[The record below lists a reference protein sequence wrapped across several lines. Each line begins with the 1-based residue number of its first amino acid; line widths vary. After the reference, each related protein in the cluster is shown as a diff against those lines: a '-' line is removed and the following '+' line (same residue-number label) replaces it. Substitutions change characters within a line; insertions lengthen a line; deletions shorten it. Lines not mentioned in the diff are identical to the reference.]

1 MASKH
6 KTGNRKLSNETKSSK
21 PALDKFTAI
30 NELAKRRG
38 FFWPSFEIYGG
49 SGGFVTYGPLG
60 ARLKLN
66 VEAKLRELFV
76 KKIGVYEMESSV
88 IAPGKV
94 FEASGHVDHF
104 KEPMVECQSC
114 HTRFRADH
122 LLEEKGVSSAEAEKM
137 TLDEVNVEIENH
149 GVVCPDC
156 SGKFGEPQRY
166 LTMFQTTIGPY
177 SGSVGYGRPEAAQNI
192 FVEFNRLFT
201 AARERL
207 PFGVIQIGHALRNEI
222 SPRQGLIRLRE
233 FTIADLEFFFDPE
246 NPCCHLLGDVE
257 NEVLPILLCET
268 RLKDC
273 EDTTVLTVRDAL
285 DKKIIRSEWQAFFMA
300 MAKRLLVE
308 LGVPASKQRF
318 IEKLAWE
325 KAHYSSQSF
334 DQEVLV
340 DRWGWVEVSGHA
352 YRTDYDLSCHMK
364 ASGVD
369 MTVYK
374 EYVNPVEKDE
384 IIVKPI
390 MAKLGP
396 VYKGDAGK
404 VATILAKV
412 PAQEIIDA
420 MQKQGS
426 YMAGK
431 FQVLPEQ
438 VDISRQKII
447 VRGTRF
453 IPHVV
458 EPSFGS
464 DRLFYVALE
473 YAYGI
478 KDDRV
483 VLSFPR
489 CIAPIQVGVYPLM
502 CKDNLDTKAKEVQ
515 KLLACEGFMV
525 EYDETGSI
533 GRRYARADEAGVQ
546 LGITIDY
553 DTLNNETVTI
563 RDRDSWQQIRIA
575 IKDLPEQL
583 HKYYAGKLNFEQLGN
598 IIKT

>member
-1 MASKH
+1 MSSEAKCSK
-6 KTGNRKLSNETKSSK
+6 S
-21 PALDKFTAI
+21 ACDKFVAV

-38 FFWPSFEIYGG
+38 FFWSSFEIYGG

-60 ARLKLN
+60 TRLKQN
-66 VEAKLRELFV
+66 IEAKLRELFV
-76 KKIGVYEMESSV
+76 KKIGIYEMESSI

-104 KEPMVECQSC
+104 KEPMVECQNC
-114 HTRFRADH
+114 HQRFRADH
-122 LLEEKGVSSAEAEKM
+122 LLEEKGISSAEAEKM
-137 TLDEVNVEIENH
+137 TLEEVAQEIERH
-149 GVVCPDC
+149 GVLCPDC
-156 SGKFGEPQRY
+156 GGKFGEPQRY

-177 SGSVGYGRPEAAQNI
+177 SGAVGYGRPEAAQNI

-201 AARERL
+201 TARERL
-207 PFGVIQIGHALRNEI
+207 PFGAIQIGHALRNEI

-246 NPCCHLLGDVE
+246 EPSCDKVVEVE
-257 NEVLPILLCET
+257 NEVLSILLCET
-268 RLKDC
+268 RLKEC
-273 EDTTVLTVRDAL
+273 EDTTDLTVREAL

-300 MAKRLLVE
+300 MAKRLLTE

-318 IEKLAWE
+318 IEKLTWE

-374 EYVNPVEKDE
+374 EYATPIEKE
-384 IIVKPI
+384 ELIVKPI

-404 VATILAKV
+404 VAAALAKV
-412 PAQEIIDA
+412 PAQEVADA
-420 MQKQGS
+420 MQKEGS
-426 YMAGK
+426 YMAGNYRV
-431 FQVLPEQ
+431 FPEQ
-438 VDISRQKII
+438 VDIGRQKTV

-473 YAYGI
+473 YAYGV

-489 CIAPIQVGVYPLM
+489 AIAPIQVGVYPLM
-502 CKDNLDTKAKEVQ
+502 GKDGLDIKAKEVQ
-515 KLLACEGFMV
+515 KLLTCEGFMT

-553 DTLNNETVTI
+553 DSLNDGTVTI

-575 IKDLPEQL
+575 IKDLPEKL
-583 HKYYAGKLNFEQLGN
+583 HKYFEGKLNFKELGSL
-598 IIKT
+598 IKG

>member
-1 MASKH
+1 L
-6 KTGNRKLSNETKSSK
+6 KLSTEAKCSK
-21 PALDKFTAI
+21 PACDKFTAI

-60 ARLKLN
+60 ARLKQN

-76 KKIGVYEMESSV
+76 KKIGIYEMESSV

-104 KEPMVECQSC
+104 KEPMVECQNC

-122 LLEEKGVSSAEAEKM
+122 LLEEKGISSAEAEKM
-137 TLDEVNVEIENH
+137 TLDEVKVEIERH

-156 SGKFGEPQRY
+156 GGKFGEPQRY

-177 SGSVGYGRPEAAQNI
+177 SGAVGYGRPEAAQNI
-192 FVEFNRLFT
+192 FVEFNRLFIT
-201 AARERL
+201 ARERL
-207 PFGVIQIGHALRNEI
+207 PFGAIQIGHALRNEI

-246 NPCCHLLGDVE
+246 EPCCHLLGEVE
-257 NEVLPILLCET
+257 NEVLPILLCDT

-273 EDTTVLTVRDAL
+273 EDTTDLTVREAL
-285 DKKIIRSEWQAFFMA
+285 DRKIIRSEWQAFFMA

-308 LGVPASKQRF
+308 LGVPESKQRF
-318 IEKLAWE
+318 IEKLTWE

-352 YRTDYDLSCHMK
+352 YRTDYDLSCHTK

-374 EYVNPVEKDE
+374 EYANPVEKE
-384 IIVKPI
+384 ELTVKPI

-396 VYKGDAGK
+396 VYKGEAGK
-404 VATILAKV
+404 VAALLVKV
-412 PAQEIIDA
+412 PAQEVSDA

-426 YMAGK
+426 YMAGNY
-431 FQVLPEQ
+431 QVFPEQ
-438 VDISRQKII
+438 VDISRQKTI

-464 DRLFYVALE
+464 DRLFYVTLE

-489 CIAPIQVGVYPLM
+489 SIAPIQVGVYPLM
-502 CKDNLDTKAKEVQ
+502 GKDGLDTKAKEVQ
-515 KLLACEGFMV
+515 RFLANEGFMV

-553 DTLNNETVTI
+553 DTLNDGTVTI
-563 RDRDSWQQIRIA
+563 RDRDSWQQIRTA

-583 HKYYAGKLNFEQLGN
+583 HKYFEGKLNFEQLGS
-598 IIKT
+598 IIKA

>member
-1 MASKH
+1 
-6 KTGNRKLSNETKSSK
+6 LSTEAKSSK
-21 PALDKFTAI
+21 PACDKFSAI

-38 FFWPSFEIYGG
+38 FFWQSFEIYGG

-60 ARLKLN
+60 SRLKQN
-66 VEAKLRELFV
+66 VEAKLREFFV
-76 KKIGVYEMESSV
+76 KKIGIYEMESSI

-104 KEPMVECQSC
+104 KEPMVECQNC
-114 HTRFRADH
+114 HQRFRADH
-122 LLEEKGVSSAEAEKM
+122 LLEEKGISSAKAEKM
-137 TLDEVNVEIENH
+137 TLDEVSQEIERYS
-149 GVVCPDC
+149 VVCPDC
-156 SGKFGEPQRY
+156 GDKLGEPQRY

-177 SGSVGYGRPEAAQNI
+177 SGAVGYGRPEAAQNI

-201 AARERL
+201 TARERL
-207 PFGVIQIGHALRNEI
+207 PFGCIQIGHALRNEI

-246 NPCCHLLGDVE
+246 EPCCNMIKEVE
-257 NEVLPILLCET
+257 NEVLSILLGET
-268 RLKDC
+268 RLKES
-273 EDTTVLTVRDAL
+273 EDTTNLTVRQAL
-285 DKKIIRSEWQAFFMA
+285 DQKIIRSEWQAFFMA
-300 MAKRLLVE
+300 MAKRLLAE
-308 LGVPASKQRF
+308 LGVPANKQRF
-318 IEKLAWE
+318 IEKLTWE

-374 EYVNPVEKDE
+374 EYTTPVDKEE
-384 IIVKPI
+384 LMVKPI

-396 VYKGDAGK
+396 VYKGEAGK
-404 VATILAKV
+404 VAAALAKA
-412 PAQEIIDA
+412 PAQQVADA
-420 MQKQGS
+420 MKKDGS
-426 YMAGK
+426 IMVDNY
-431 FQVLPEQ
+431 QVFAEQ
-438 VDISRQKII
+438 VDISRQKTI

-458 EPSFGS
+458 EPSFGL

-473 YAYGI
+473 YAYNV

-489 CIAPIQVGVYPLM
+489 SIAPIQVGIYPLM
-502 CKDNLDTKAKEVQ
+502 GKDGLDSKAKEVQ
-515 KLLACEGFMV
+515 RLLINEGLMT

-533 GRRYARADEAGVQ
+533 GRRYARADESGVQ

-553 DTLNNETVTI
+553 DTFNDSTVTI
-563 RDRDSWQQIRIA
+563 RDRDSWKQIRIA
-575 IKDLPEQL
+575 IKDLPTQL
-583 HKYYAGKLNFEQLGN
+583 HKYFEGNYSFEQLGI
-598 IIKT
+598 IIKS

>member
-1 MASKH
+1 MSTEA
-6 KTGNRKLSNETKSSK
+6 KSSK
-21 PALDKFTAI
+21 PACDKFTAI

-60 ARLKLN
+60 SRLKQN
-66 VEAKLRELFV
+66 VEAKLREFFV
-76 KKIGVYEMESSV
+76 KKIGIYEMESSI

-104 KEPMVECQSC
+104 KEPMVECQNC
-114 HTRFRADH
+114 HQRFRADH
-122 LLEEKGVSSAEAEKM
+122 LLEDKGISSAQAEKM
-137 TLDEVNVEIENH
+137 TLEEVAQEIERHN
-149 GVVCPDC
+149 VVCSDC
-156 SGKFGEPQRY
+156 TGKFGEPQRY

-177 SGSVGYGRPEAAQNI
+177 SGAIGYGRPEAAQNI

-201 AARERL
+201 TARERL
-207 PFGVIQIGHALRNEI
+207 PFGCIQIGHALRNEI

-246 NPCCHLLGDVE
+246 EPSCNIITEVE

-268 RLKDC
+268 RLKES
-273 EDTTVLTVRDAL
+273 EDTTNLTVRQAL
-285 DKKIIRSEWQAFFMA
+285 DQKIIRSEWQAFFMA
-300 MAKRLLVE
+300 MAKRLLTE
-308 LGVPASKQRF
+308 LGVPSNKQRF
-318 IEKLAWE
+318 IEKLNWE

-374 EYVNPVEKDE
+374 EYATPIEKE
-384 IIVKPI
+384 ELTVKPI

-396 VYKGDAGK
+396 VYKGEAGK
-404 VATILAKV
+404 VAAALAKV
-412 PAQEIIDA
+412 PAQQVADEMKKD
-420 MQKQGS
+420 GS
-426 YMAGK
+426 IMVDNY
-431 FQVLPEQ
+431 QVFAEQ
-438 VDISRQKII
+438 VDISRQKTI

-473 YAYGI
+473 YAYNV

-489 CIAPIQVGVYPLM
+489 SIAPIQVGVYPLM
-502 CKDNLDTKAKEVQ
+502 GKDGLDSKAKEVQ
-515 KLLACEGFMV
+515 RLLINEGLMT
-525 EYDETGSI
+525 EYDEAGSI
-533 GRRYARADEAGVQ
+533 GRRYARADESGVQ

-553 DTLNNETVTI
+553 DTFNDNTVTI
-563 RDRDSWQQIRIA
+563 RDRDSWQQIRVA
-575 IKDLPEQL
+575 IKDLPKQL
-583 HKYYAGKLNFEQLGN
+583 HKYFEGNYSFEQLGS
-598 IIKT
+598 IIKS

>member
-1 MASKH
+1 MSSEAKC
-6 KTGNRKLSNETKSSK
+6 SK
-21 PALDKFTAI
+21 PMCDKFVAV

-38 FFWPSFEIYGG
+38 FFWSSFEIYGG

-60 ARLKLN
+60 TRLKQN

-76 KKIGVYEMESSV
+76 KKIGIYEMESSV

-104 KEPMVECQSC
+104 KEPMVECQNC
-114 HTRFRADH
+114 HQRFRADH
-122 LLEEKGVSSAEAEKM
+122 LLEEKGISSAEAEKM
-137 TLDEVNVEIENH
+137 TLEEVAQEIERH

-156 SGKFGEPQRY
+156 RGKFGEPQRY

-177 SGSVGYGRPEAAQNI
+177 SGAVGYGRPEAAQNI
-192 FVEFNRLFT
+192 FVEFNRLYT
-201 AARERL
+201 TARERL

-246 NPCCHLLGDVE
+246 EPCCDKIKEVE

-268 RLKDC
+268 RLKEC
-273 EDTTVLTVRDAL
+273 EDTTDFTVREAL

-300 MAKRLLVE
+300 MAKRLLTE

-318 IEKLAWE
+318 IEKLTWE

-369 MTVYK
+369 LTVYK
-374 EYVNPVEKDE
+374 EYAIPVEKE
-384 IIVKPI
+384 ELSVKPI

-404 VATILAKV
+404 VAAMLAKV
-412 PAQEIIDA
+412 PAQEVADV
-420 MQKQGS
+420 MQRDGS
-426 YMAGK
+426 YMAGTY
-431 FQVLPEQ
+431 QVFPEQ
-438 VDISRQKII
+438 VDISRQKNI
-447 VRGTRF
+447 VRGKRF

-473 YAYGI
+473 YAYGL

-489 CIAPIQVGVYPLM
+489 SIAPIQVGVYPLM
-502 CKDNLDTKAKEVQ
+502 GKDGLEIKAKEVQ
-515 KLLACEGFMV
+515 KLLACEGFMT
-525 EYDETGSI
+525 EYDEAGSI

-553 DTLNNETVTI
+553 DTLDDGTVTI
-563 RDRDSWQQIRIA
+563 RDRDSWLQIRIA
-575 IKDLPEQL
+575 INDLSRQL
-583 HKYYAGKLNFEQLGN
+583 HKYFEGKLNFEQLGS
-598 IIKT
+598 IIKVK

>member
-1 MASKH
+1 LSTEPKCSKQQC
-6 KTGNRKLSNETKSSK
+6 
-21 PALDKFTAI
+21 DKFVAV

-38 FFWPSFEIYGG
+38 FFWSSFEIYGG

-60 ARLKLN
+60 TRLKQN
-66 VEAKLRELFV
+66 IEAKLRDLFV
-76 KKIGVYEMESSV
+76 KKIGIYEMESSI

-104 KEPMVECQSC
+104 KEPMIECQNC
-114 HTRFRADH
+114 HQRFRADH
-122 LLEEKGVSSAEAEKM
+122 LLEEKGISSAEAEKM
-137 TLDEVNVEIENH
+137 TLEDVAQEIERH

-156 SGKFGEPQRY
+156 GGKFNQPQRY

-207 PFGVIQIGHALRNEI
+207 PFGCIQIGHALRNEI

-246 NPCCHLLGDVE
+246 EPACNMIKEVE
-257 NEVLPILLCET
+257 NEVLPILLCKT
-268 RLKDC
+268 RLREC
-273 EDTTVLTVRDAL
+273 EDVTDFTVREAL
-285 DKKIIRSEWQAFFMA
+285 DQKIILSEWQAFFMA
-300 MAKRLLVE
+300 MAKKLLTE
-308 LGVPASKQRF
+308 LGVPANKQRF
-318 IEKLAWE
+318 IEKLTWE

-374 EYVNPVEKDE
+374 EYPSPVEKE
-384 IIVKPI
+384 ELTVKPI

-396 VYKGDAGK
+396 VYKAGAAK
-404 VATILAKV
+404 VATALAKV
-412 PAQEIIDA
+412 PAQKVAEELA
-420 MQKQGS
+420 KVGS
-426 YMAGK
+426 FIVDNY
-431 FQVLPEQ
+431 QVFPEQ
-438 VDISRQKII
+438 VDISKQKTI

-453 IPHVV
+453 VPHVV

-464 DRLFYVALE
+464 DRLLYVALE
-473 YAYGI
+473 YAYGV

-489 CIAPIQVGVYPLM
+489 SIAPIQVGIYPLM
-502 CKDNLDTKAKEVQ
+502 SKDGLDVKAKEVQ
-515 KLLACEGFMV
+515 KTLVSNGFQT
-525 EYDETGSI
+525 EFDETGSI
-533 GRRYARADEAGVQ
+533 GRRYARADEAGIQ

-553 DTLNNETVTI
+553 ESLEDDTVTV
-563 RDRDSWQQIRIA
+563 RDRDSWQQVRAKIV
-575 IKDLPEQL
+575 DLPKQL
-583 HKYYAGKLNFEQLGN
+583 QAYFEEKINFEQIGKL
-598 IIKT
+598 IKT

>member
-1 MASKH
+1 MSTEPKCSKQQC
-6 KTGNRKLSNETKSSK
+6 
-21 PALDKFTAI
+21 DKFVAV

-38 FFWPSFEIYGG
+38 FFWSSFEIYGG

-60 ARLKLN
+60 TRLKQN
-66 VEAKLRELFV
+66 IEAKLRDLFV
-76 KKIGVYEMESSV
+76 KKIGIYEMESSI

-104 KEPMVECQSC
+104 KEPMIECQNC
-114 HTRFRADH
+114 HQRFRADH
-122 LLEEKGVSSAEAEKM
+122 LLEEKGISSAEAEKM
-137 TLDEVNVEIENH
+137 TLEEVAQEIERH

-156 SGKFGEPQRY
+156 GGKFNQPQRY

-207 PFGVIQIGHALRNEI
+207 PFGCIQIGHALRNEI

-246 NPCCHLLGDVE
+246 EPACNMIKEVE
-257 NEVLPILLCET
+257 NEVLPILLCKT
-268 RLKDC
+268 RLKEC
-273 EDTTVLTVRDAL
+273 EDVTDFTVREAL
-285 DKKIIRSEWQAFFMA
+285 DQKIILSEWQAFFMA
-300 MAKRLLVE
+300 MAKKLLTE
-308 LGVPASKQRF
+308 LGVPANKQRF
-318 IEKLAWE
+318 IEKLTWE

-374 EYVNPVEKDE
+374 EYPSPVEKE
-384 IIVKPI
+384 ELTVKPI

-396 VYKGDAGK
+396 VYKADAAK
-404 VATILAKV
+404 VATALAKV
-412 PAQEIIDA
+412 PAQKVAEELA
-420 MQKQGS
+420 KVGS
-426 YMAGK
+426 FIVDNY
-431 FQVLPEQ
+431 QVFPEQ
-438 VDISRQKII
+438 VDISKQKTI

-453 IPHVV
+453 VPHVV

-473 YAYGI
+473 YAYGV

-489 CIAPIQVGVYPLM
+489 NIAPIQVGIYPLM
-502 CKDNLDTKAKEVQ
+502 SKDGLDVKAKEVQ
-515 KLLACEGFMV
+515 KTLVSNGFQT
-525 EYDETGSI
+525 EFDETGSI
-533 GRRYARADEAGVQ
+533 GRRYARADEAGIQ

-553 DTLNNETVTI
+553 ESLEDDTVTV
-563 RDRDSWQQIRIA
+563 RDRDSWQQVRTKIV
-575 IKDLPEQL
+575 DLPKQL
-583 HKYYAGKLNFEQLGN
+583 HEYFEEKINFEQLGKL
-598 IIKT
+598 IKT